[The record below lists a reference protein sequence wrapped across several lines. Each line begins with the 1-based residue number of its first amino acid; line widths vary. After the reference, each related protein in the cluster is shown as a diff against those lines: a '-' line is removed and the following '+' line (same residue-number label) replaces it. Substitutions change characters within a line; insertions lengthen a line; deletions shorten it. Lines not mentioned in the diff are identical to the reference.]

1 DTVGITINPVVDIA
15 DDAFATNEDTAVTLD
30 VNANDT
36 FENAG
41 HTITAINGTAIAV
54 GGSVNV
60 VNGTVLLNADGTLSF
75 SPAANFNG
83 TTDFTYTVTS
93 GGTTETATVTMTVNA
108 VNDAPVNSVSG
119 AQTLSEDA
127 NQVFSSANGN

>member
-1 DTVGITINPVVDIA
+1 
-15 DDAFATNEDTAVTLD
+15 
-30 VNANDT
+30 
-36 FENAG
+36 
-41 HTITAINGTAIAV
+41 
-54 GGSVNV
+54 VNV

-93 GGTTETATVTMTVNA
+93 GGTTETATVSLTVNA

-127 NQVFSSANGN
+127 NQVFSSANGNALSVA

>member
-1 DTVGITINPVVDIA
+1 LLDSDTVGITINPVVDIA

-30 VNANDT
+30 VNANDS

-54 GGSVNV
+54 GGSVAV
-60 VNGTVLLNADGTLSF
+60 ANGSVLLNADGTLSF

-93 GGTTETATVTMTVNA
+93 
-108 VNDAPVNSVSG
+108 
-119 AQTLSEDA
+119 
-127 NQVFSSANGN
+127 